1 MKTLGGKVLKAI
13 AEGLRKLARLADRAA
28 EGYDWHAPRIARR
41 AIWLA
46 EDIWDAALDAA
57 VRAII
62 CIIEDGPRAARKA
75 ADAAMDALTDASL
88 AAALAVL
95 LGAALACR
103 KGRRMGRIMA
113 LALSAAGSA
122 AGRAW
127 CFREEIL
134 AEGRMAA

>member
-46 EDIWDAALDAA
+46 EDIWDAALGVAILVVEEGPGAA
-57 VRAII
+57 R
-62 CIIEDGPRAARKA
+62 RAAEA
-75 ADAAMDALTDASL
+75 ISGALEELSL
-88 AAALAVL
+88 AIMAWCALGALGAVLAV
-95 LGAALACR
+95 R
-103 KGRRMGRIMA
+103 KGRRTVRMA
-113 LALSAAGSA
+113 EAGMA
-122 AGRAW
+122 RAW